1 LIPNFEG
8 RKKQNPPQNPK
19 PKNTQLFLPAAWAC
33 YLWVLSCMRLE
44 LISKNKDWKWEE
56 NRRWKKKKKMNS
68 FFSHIPKRSKWRVPS
83 ASLLT
88 QRHTHTHHNEW
99 EREREREREECQRDS
114 DTPQNYWEVWYWTQ
128 WTNWLDSL
136 GWQKLAL
143 LTYS

>member
-1 LIPNFEG
+1 LIPNFKG

-44 LISKNKDWKWEE
+44 LISKTNTE
-56 NRRWKKKKKMNS
+56 NEKKTEDEKRRRRWIVS
-68 FFSHIPKRSKWRVPS
+68 FLTSQKDPNEEYLVPVYSHKD
-83 ASLLT
+83 T
-88 QRHTHTHHNEW
+88 HTHTHHNEW
-99 EREREREREECQRDS
+99 EREREKSVRE
-114 DTPQNYWEVWYWTQ
+114 TVTLHKTIGEVWYWTQ

>member
-1 LIPNFEG
+1 LIPNFKG

-44 LISKNKDWKWEE
+44 LISKTKTE
-56 NRRWKKKKKMNS
+56 NEKKTEDEKRRRRWIVS
-68 FFSHIPKRSKWRVPS
+68 FLTSQKDPNEEYLVPVY
-83 ASLLT
+83 LHKDT
-88 QRHTHTHHNEW
+88 HTHTTMS
-99 EREREREREECQRDS
+99 EREREREKSVRE
-114 DTPQNYWEVWYWTQ
+114 TVTLHKTIGEVWYWTQ

-136 GWQKLAL
+136 GWQILAL